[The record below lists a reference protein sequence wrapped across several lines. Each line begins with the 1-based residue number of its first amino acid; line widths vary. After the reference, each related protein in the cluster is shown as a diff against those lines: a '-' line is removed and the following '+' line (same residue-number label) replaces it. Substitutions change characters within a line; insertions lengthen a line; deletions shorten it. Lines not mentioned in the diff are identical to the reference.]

1 MLICNH
7 QHDFF
12 GRKTATLI
20 SYTGVVLAEHPEWTG
35 FLCYT
40 LQNFNEGHG
49 EDFLLHKKLLLW
61 WTSSTLHSQYLGVFS
76 GSLSLHW
83 NEEICT
89 EKHEHGISW
98 GFIMPNTGLKN
109 KVCPSHF
116 SNEKHPKCLQWR
128 MLLTSKLSPL
138 LCASICSDL
147 GQDSVGS
154 VKQAKVLLRMIKF

>member
-12 GRKTATLI
+12 GRKTETLI

-61 WTSSTLHSQYLGVFS
+61 WTFSTLHSQYLGVFS
-76 GSLSLHW
+76 GSFSLHW

-89 EKHEHGISW
+89 EKNKHSRQCLWFHSSNSFFQKKAGG
-98 GFIMPNTGLKN
+98 GFHKDSREDA
-109 KVCPSHF
+109 C
-116 SNEKHPKCLQWR
+116 
-128 MLLTSKLSPL
+128 MLLFVCWKEISASKLL
-138 LCASICSDL
+138 IDLWACAGAHQSYSSFP
-147 GQDSVGS
+147 GVS
-154 VKQAKVLLRMIKF
+154 